1 MPWQKGQS
9 GNKNG
14 RPKKGLCYADMLD
27 KAVKELRSVQKD
39 KEGKVVGEYKG
50 KMVLAMATVDLA
62 TNKTYPPQVR
72 LQAIKE
78 IYDRT
83 DGKPAQSVQLE
94 ADVEQTVRDGTK
106 GLKDSLDRLTP
117 EQREM
122 YLDLCDKVN
131 DGEQ

>member
-106 GLKDSLDRLTP
+106 GLKDSLDKLTP